1 MTPAPALRDE
11 TAIEPGMSRAAALT
25 ARAVQALT
33 REHEREVLA
42 FLARRPLHTVILAS
56 YIRDNGLVSP
66 LNRGTFYG
74 CRNAEGLLEGVALI
88 GHATVFEAHTDAALE
103 AFARLAQECPSAHVM
118 MGEQEKIER
127 FWSYYA
133 EAGQLPR
140 LISRELLFEQKWP
153 VQVREDVP
161 GLRLAT
167 PDDLDLVAPV
177 QAEMAFE
184 ESGINPLETDPLGF
198 RTRCARR
205 IEQRRVWVWVEE
217 GRLIFKADIIAE
229 TPEVN
234 YLEGIWVNPE
244 ERGKGYG
251 LRCMSQLSRSLL
263 MQTDAVSLLVNEQ
276 NKRAL
281 ALYPKAGY
289 KLRGCYD
296 TIFLK
301 KSH

>member
-11 TAIEPGMSRAAALT
+11 TAIEPRMSRAAAPA
-25 ARAVQALT
+25 ARAVRALT

>member
-11 TAIEPGMSRAAALT
+11 TAIEPGMSRAAAPAAL
-25 ARAVQALT
+25 AVQALT

-74 CRNAEGLLEGVALI
+74 CRNAEGWLEGVALI

>member
-1 MTPAPALRDE
+1 MTPAPALRGE
-11 TAIEPGMSRAAALT
+11 TAIEPGMSRAAAL
-25 ARAVQALT
+25 AVQALT

-217 GRLIFKADIIAE
+217 GRLIFKADIIAK